1 MTGADV
7 LLLWLLAACGV
18 LLVVL
23 PGVALAADRRR
34 PRYHGR
40 HRR

>member
-1 MTGADV
+1 MKAADV
-7 LLLWLLAACGV
+7 LFLWLLATCGIA
-18 LLVVL
+18 VVML
-23 PGVALAADRRR
+23 SGVALAADRRR